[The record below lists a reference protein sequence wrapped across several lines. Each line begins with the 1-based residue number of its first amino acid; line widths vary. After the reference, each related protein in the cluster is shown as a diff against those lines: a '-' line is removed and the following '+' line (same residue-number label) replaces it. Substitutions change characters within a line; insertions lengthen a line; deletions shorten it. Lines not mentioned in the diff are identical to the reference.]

1 MLNDMMF
8 VTKIG
13 IENEL
18 DLLMKMRVR
27 SLEDAYQQEKQSFSL
42 YATFDNYLKNHQ
54 DELALY
60 QKWMDKLLNKS
71 NDITRFIL
79 DKKFHKKISSFSF
92 SQNQKIEILKIGII
106 KFLEKEAE
114 IIKKLKQE
122 IKILHPR
129 KQFPETRKMKR
140 HFVIHVGPTNSGKTY
155 HAIEKLKN
163 ADSGMYLAP
172 IKALGNEIFHK
183 LNQEGV
189 ACDLITGDESVRT
202 SGAKHTS
209 STIEIADFERKV
221 DVAVVDEVQLIED
234 KQRGYA
240 WIKAIF
246 GLQAKEI
253 HLCGALHVKAFIL
266 RLIKECGDTFEEIQY
281 ERQTEL
287 VFEDEPFI
295 YPTSILPG
303 DALFVA
309 TTGKVMSVAKEL
321 SDMGFS
327 VSQYYGKL
335 PPQTKRQQIEDF
347 TSGTTNV
354 IVCTSSCSIGVN
366 LPIRRLVFLDTKK
379 YNGSS
384 TELLTT
390 QEVKQIAGRAGR
402 RGMHEIGYVNS
413 VDDREYIREQL
424 TLIEKNILISRIE
437 PSMELALLNIGTLK
451 QRLTVWNEIKI
462 NIPYLE
468 KADISQQ
475 FQLIQHIDKWESEL
489 GPEAFFKA
497 INISFD
503 TSNRAL
509 VGLWVIYVKQIKNG
523 ETSLKKPTYPSVP
536 SQKNIETF
544 YHSINLYYNFSK
556 KFKLTTDT
564 AFINRQRR
572 RATQDIDYLISKN
585 YSSQIS

>member
-42 YATFDNYLKNHQ
+42 YATFDNYLKKHQ
-54 DELALY
+54 DEVALY

-79 DKKFHKKISSFSF
+79 DKKFNKRISSFSF
-92 SQNQKIEILKIGII
+92 SQHQKKEILKIGII

-183 LNQEGV
+183 LNQEGI

-309 TTGKVMSVAKEL
+309 TTGKVVSVAKEL

-347 TSGTTNV
+347 TSGKTNV
-354 IVCTSSCSIGVN
+354 IICTSSCSIGVN

-413 VDDREYIREQL
+413 IDDREYIREQL
-424 TLIEKNILISRIE
+424 TLIEKNILVSRIE

-489 GPEAFFKA
+489 SPEAFFKA
-497 INISFD
+497 INIPFD
-503 TSNRAL
+503 ASNRSL
-509 VGLWVIYVKQIKNG
+509 VGLWVIYVKQLKNG

-536 SQKNIETF
+536 SQKNIENF
-544 YHSINLYYNFSK
+544 YHSINLYYSFSK
-556 KFKLTTDT
+556 KFKLTIDV